1 MLVKTNQADSMEIKR
16 DLDTLRHSCSH
27 IMAQAVKELWPDTKL
42 GIGPAIEEG
51 FYYDFDKKEPFT
63 PEDLEKI
70 EKRMREIINKNLP
83 FIREELAKDKA
94 QEFFAGRKENYKVEL
109 INELPDEKVSIY
121 KTGKDFVDLCR
132 GPHVESTAEVKAF
145 KLLSVAGAYW
155 RGSEKNAMLQRIYG
169 TAFFTQKELEDYLKL
184 LEEAKKRDHGKLGAE
199 LEYFSIEE
207 EMGPGLAFW
216 HPKAGMLRKIIE
228 DFWKAEHI
236 KRGYSLVNTPHIGKV
251 DLWKTSGHL
260 EFYKEYMFPTM
271 NIENQEYVLKPMN
284 CPGHIL
290 IYKTK
295 TRSYRDLPIRLAE
308 LGTVYRYE
316 RSGVLHGLLRV
327 RGFTQ
332 DDAHIFCR
340 ANQLKEE
347 IKKVL
352 DLTFFLLAKFG
363 FSQYEVYVS
372 TKPQKS
378 VGSDEHWQLATEALR
393 ISLDEKAIKWQE
405 DPGEGV
411 FYGPKID
418 IKIKDALSRAWQCT
432 TIQVD
437 FNLPERF
444 DVAYIDEDGSQ
455 KQPIMLHRAILGSLE
470 RFLGVLLEH
479 YAGDL
484 PLWLA
489 PIQVII
495 IPIKDSCLDYADKV
509 RYRLIE
515 LGLRAELDERRHTMD
530 KKIREAELQ
539 KTPYILVIGEREMK
553 AEKVA
558 VRKRLKGDL
567 GVKTI
572 EEFVES
578 AKKELG

>member
-1 MLVKTNQADSMEIKR
+1 
-16 DLDTLRHSCSH
+16 
-27 IMAQAVKELWPDTKL
+27 MAQAVKELWPDTLL
-42 GIGPAIEEG
+42 GIGPSIAEG
-51 FYYDFDKKEPFT
+51 FYYDFDKKEPFSDT
-63 PEDLEKI
+63 DLAKI
-70 EKRMREIINKNLP
+70 EEKMREIIKEDES
-83 FIREELAKDKA
+83 FERDELDKQEA
-94 QEFFAGRKENYKVEL
+94 QELFKKIKEDYKLDLLSE
-109 INELPDEKVSIY
+109 IPDPKVSIY
-121 KTGKDFVDLCR
+121 KTGKNFVDLCR
-132 GPHVESTAEVKAF
+132 GPHIKSTAQVKAF

-169 TAFFTQKELEDYLKL
+169 TAFFSQKELDDYLHL
-184 LEEAKKRDHGKLGAE
+184 LEEARRRDHRKLGSE

-228 DFWKAEHI
+228 DSWKDEHI
-236 KRGYSLVNTPHIGKV
+236 KRGYLLVNTPHIGKA

-260 EFYKEYMFPTM
+260 EFYKDYMFPLM

-290 IYKTK
+290 IYKNK
-295 TRSYRDLPIRLAE
+295 TRSYRDLPYKLAE

-340 ANQLKEE
+340 ADQLKEE

-352 DLTFFLLAKFG
+352 DLTFFLLSKFG
-363 FSQYEVYVS
+363 FSQYDVYVS
-372 TKPQKS
+372 TKPAKY
-378 VGSDEHWQLATEALR
+378 VGSDEHWQLSTEALKN
-393 ISLDEKAIKWQE
+393 SLDEKGVKWQE
-405 DPGEGV
+405 DLGEGV

-418 IKIKDALSRAWQCT
+418 VKIKDALARAWQCT

-444 DVAYIDEDGSQ
+444 GIGYIDEEGKEQ
-455 KQPIMLHRAILGSLE
+455 QPIMVHRAILGSLE

-489 PIQVII
+489 PVQVLV
-495 IPIKDSCLDYADKV
+495 IPIKDSCLEYAESVREKLSKENIRVEIDK
-509 RYRLIE
+509 
-515 LGLRAELDERRHTMD
+515 RRNTLD
-530 KKIREAELQ
+530 KKIREAEMQ
-539 KTPYILVIGEREMK
+539 KVPYVLIVGEREVQAGK
-553 AEKVA
+553 AA
-558 VRKRLKGDL
+558 VRKRFTGDL
-567 GVKTI
+567 GAMEI
-572 EEFVES
+572 GEFIKSIQEGDG
-578 AKKELG
+578 K

>member
-1 MLVKTNQADSMEIKR
+1 MEIKR

-27 IMAQAVKELWPDTKL
+27 IMAQAVKELWPETKL
-42 GIGPAIEEG
+42 AIGPSIDEG
-51 FYYDFDKKEPFT
+51 FYYDFDTSTALSAGKKGPFT

-70 EKRMREIINKNLP
+70 EKRMQEIIKKDLP
-83 FIREELAKDKA
+83 FAREELDKNKARTVFKDA
-94 QEFFAGRKENYKVEL
+94 KENYKVEL
-109 INELPDEKVSIY
+109 IGELPDEKVSIY
-121 KTGKDFVDLCR
+121 KTGKDFTDLCR
-132 GPHVESTAEVKAF
+132 GPHLNSTGEVKAF

-184 LEEAKKRDHGKLGAE
+184 LGEAKKRDHRKIGAE

-260 EFYKEYMFPTM
+260 EFYKDYMFPTM
-271 NIENQEYVLKPMN
+271 NIEEQEYVLKPMN

-295 TRSYRDLPIRLAE
+295 TRSYRDLPIKLAE

-352 DLTFFLLAKFG
+352 DLTFFLLTKFG
-363 FSQYEVYVS
+363 FSQYEVCVS

-455 KQPIMLHRAILGSLE
+455 KQPIMIHRAILGSLE

-495 IPIKDSCLDYADKV
+495 IP
-509 RYRLIE
+509 
-515 LGLRAELDERRHTMD
+515 
-530 KKIREAELQ
+530 
-539 KTPYILVIGEREMK
+539 
-553 AEKVA
+553 
-558 VRKRLKGDL
+558 
-567 GVKTI
+567 
-572 EEFVES
+572 
-578 AKKELG
+578 